1 MHDLSDRQSRPVM
14 RGASTRIRRLINRER
29 DRAHPERLAP
39 EHHRRVAQVQPD
51 GLAERLGYLV
61 KRSA

>member
-1 MHDLSDRQSRPVM
+1 M